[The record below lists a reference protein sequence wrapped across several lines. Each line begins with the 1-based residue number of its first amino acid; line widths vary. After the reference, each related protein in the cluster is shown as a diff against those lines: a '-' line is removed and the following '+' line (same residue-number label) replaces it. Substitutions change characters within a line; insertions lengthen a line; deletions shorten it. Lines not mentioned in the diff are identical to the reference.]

1 MPELSEIKARKA
13 ADSSFRM
20 GARHPLEEADAE
32 RVPDVELA
40 PEERTFELAALWER
54 LRRRWRWIAGLALG
68 STAVALA
75 AAMLMPPWYRASASL
90 LPPSEEDS
98 GVGLS
103 SLLKDIG
110 VPGVKVPTQ
119 SEPADV
125 FVAILK
131 SRRVNEE
138 IVRQFD
144 LRKLYHRKLVMDALK
159 ELSSH
164 ARFAVDPAGIITI
177 QVEDRDAKRAADIA
191 NAYISV
197 LDRFNRDVR
206 MTKGRRT
213 REFVGQRLADTET
226 QLHDA
231 EERYAG
237 YQATHKTPP
246 LSPDAASALSS
257 IAGMYAQREALQ
269 VRLGI
274 VEGYTQGASD
284 EATQIR
290 AELGQLDRR
299 LQEAPQTGIASL
311 RLLREL
317 KTLEQLRALLIA
329 QYEQARIQEVRDVST
344 LEALDVATPPERR
357 SRPRRSLLVMTG
369 LVLGLAAGVALALTE
384 REVPR
389 RA

>member
-1 MPELSEIKARKA
+1 MPEITKIKSRTVTPRPYSEPR
-13 ADSSFRM
+13 
-20 GARHPLEEADAE
+20 
-32 RVPDVELA
+32 
-40 PEERTFELAALWER
+40 PEPEPRDEFEPSEQTFELASLWDR
-54 LRRRWRWIAGLALG
+54 LRRRARLVAMLALG
-68 STAVALA
+68 TTLIALVAALV
-75 AAMLMPPWYRASASL
+75 LPSWYRASASL
-90 LPPSEEDS
+90 LPPSEEES

-144 LRKLYHRKLVMDALK
+144 LRRVYRRKLMVDALK
-159 ELSSH
+159 ELSAH
-164 ARFAVDPAGIITI
+164 TKFAVDPSGIITL
-177 QVEDRDAKRAADIA
+177 QVEDRSPRRAADVA
-191 NAYISV
+191 NAYVAV

-213 REFVGQRLADTET
+213 REFVGQRLTDTAK
-226 QLHDA
+226 QLHEA
-231 EERYAG
+231 EERFAA

-274 VEGYTQGASD
+274 IKGYTQGESD
-284 EATQIR
+284 ETRQIL
-290 AELGQLDRR
+290 AELAQLDRR
-299 LQEAPQTGIASL
+299 LQEVPETGIASL

-329 QYEQARIQEVRDVST
+329 QYEQARIQEVRDIST
-344 LEALDVATPPERR
+344 LEPLDIAAPPEKR
-357 SRPRRSLLVMTG
+357 SRPKRTLLVLTG
-369 LVLGLAAGVALALTE
+369 LVLGLGAGVAMALAGTD
-384 REVPR
+384 RPR
-389 RA
+389 AG